1 MDRESE
7 DSVDDVNDAVRGPDV
22 RLNDVGCHSHAVQ
35 SQGLVVGLV
44 VEPELRELKMGVR
57 FNFKICHFLKFNY
70 VVMLDNVQAHFTEAI
85 Y

>member
-1 MDRESE
+1 MCRHLG
-7 DSVDDVNDAVRGPDV
+7 AV
-22 RLNDVGCHSHAVQ
+22 
-35 SQGLVVGLV
+35 VVGLV
-44 VEPELRELKMGVR
+44 VEPELRKLKMGVR